1 MYTGKIGNPHL
12 ETLLEQPADPETWVS
27 PTRQRPF
34 HGFASYLAWPE
45 TGRVGNILQM
55 KEVTLDQGALGHSKV
70 KPTTLMTDIPEV
82 LPLHGMKAAQGQ
94 CTTWSDDLE
103 TRLQEAREAAEWSP
117 GLVQVLQTAILRK
130 QRSAIYAPRRGQVM
144 RNPEKW
150 RGFLEQQRRGRER
163 LGLPPRPDEYLALRA
178 VNSTLEEWKR
188 HILNEHQPARRD
200 CAECLRAMG
209 RSRPHHRNA
218 HVSSYALNIDVAG
231 PFPAGHDQGGLA
243 PRYFMVG
250 VYTLPVKDGEVLV
263 EALQEMGGCRF
274 LDEAVHGSARLRQQE
289 QELLKDEINHV
300 GGPDIDGELHHG
312 KDDGPE
318 GARGDDSGDQ
328 GLHPAFQAF
337 GEERKQDEVM
347 LSEAEM
353 RELDLKNKKWEEH
366 VSDLSDIQI
375 QNITM
380 AIPLRSRQVVEITKG
395 LSYFYAKLK
404 SLGLPLHRV
413 HSDRAKEFVSRQF
426 ATWIAQRDV
435 MHTTTAGDEHQ
446 EGIFFLFGFS

>member
-1 MYTGKIGNPHL
+1 MWTDLQNESLAVVCIEIEKGTNMLDDNLYAYLLDMAKDGLWDMILAGPPCRTVSLQRYREDGGPRPLRAREGVSRFGLSWNSARQQEECNQDSLLWLRTLFLMYTGKIGNPHL

-70 KPTTLMTDIPEV
+70 KPTTLMTDIAEV
-82 LPLHGMKAAQGQ
+82 LPLHGMKADRGQ
-94 CTTWSDDLE
+94 CASWSDDLE

-117 GLVQVLQTAILRK
+117 GLVQVLQTAIRRK
-130 QRSAIYAPRRGQVM
+130 QQSAVYAPRRGQVM

-178 VNSTLEEWKR
+178 VNQQLDEWKR

-218 HVSSYALNIDVAG
+218 HASAYSLNIDVAG
-231 PFPAGHDQGGLA
+231 PYPAGHDQAGVA

-250 VYTLPVKDGEVLV
+250 VYTLPVKVWYGF
-263 EALQEMGGCRF
+263 GG
-274 LDEAVHGSARLRQQE
+274 VTS
-289 QELLKDEINHV
+289 
-300 GGPDIDGELHHG
+300 
-312 KDDGPE
+312 
-318 GARGDDSGDQ
+318 
-328 GLHPAFQAF
+328 
-337 GEERKQDEVM
+337 
-347 LSEAEM
+347 
-353 RELDLKNKKWEEH
+353 
-366 VSDLSDIQI
+366 
-375 QNITM
+375 
-380 AIPLRSRQVVEITKG
+380 RSWRT
-395 LSYFYAKLK
+395 S
-404 SLGLPLHRV
+404 
-413 HSDRAKEFVSRQF
+413 
-426 ATWIAQRDV
+426 T
-435 MHTTTAGDEHQ
+435 
-446 EGIFFLFGFS
+446 